1 MAETSCYVMDVMTGR
16 PPTKEATEF
25 GKRIAE
31 ARRQRGLT
39 QQQFADLLGVSR
51 KMVDYYERRA
61 TNVTADVVKKLS
73 AVLNVSADDL
83 LGLESKRPKPGP
95 KSKLQI
101 QIEQIQRLPKGKQ
114 QTISEMLDMAVK
126 SASS

>member
-1 MAETSCYVMDVMTGR
+1 MSGR
-16 PPTKEATEF
+16 PPTKEATDF

-61 TNVTADVVKKLS
+61 TNVTADVVKNLAS
-73 AVLNVSADDL
+73 VLDISADNL

-101 QIEQIQRLPKGKQ
+101 QIEQIQRLPKAKQ
-114 QTISEMLDMAVK
+114 QVVSQVLEMAVK
-126 SASS
+126 SAAS

>member
-1 MAETSCYVMDVMTGR
+1 MTGASWYIAGAMSGR
-16 PPTKEATEF
+16 PPTKEATDF

-61 TNVTADVVKKLS
+61 TNVTADVVKNLAS
-73 AVLNVSADDL
+73 VLDISADNL

-101 QIEQIQRLPKGKQ
+101 QIEQIQRLPKAKQ
-114 QTISEMLDMAVK
+114 QVVSQVLEMAVK
-126 SASS
+126 SAAS

>member
-1 MAETSCYVMDVMTGR
+1 MSETSWYIPDSMTGR
-16 PPTKEATEF
+16 PPTKEATDF

-31 ARRQRGLT
+31 ARRQSGLT

-73 AVLNVSADDL
+73 AVLKVSADDL

-95 KSKLQI
+95 KTKLEI

-114 QTISEMLDMAVK
+114 QTISELLDMAVK
-126 SASS
+126 SAVS